1 MAHSSLEQWIAFFEY
16 TGIPSDESKTYA
28 ETFIKNRVRD
38 PSELTKEVLQ
48 DLGITVIGD
57 ILSILKHARII
68 NEQEKKPDVSSLNPP
83 LSSDY
88 KYRPT
93 NVVTPQ
99 LKSDMTHP
107 EFRKFKVDWEVFKS
121 ITRLPI
127 DQIAPHL
134 YNSCEQ
140 SVQNSII
147 NSNVD
152 FFKMDEEAM
161 LKTIEKIVTKSSNPA
176 VHRFHF
182 SKLRQ
187 SECESIKDFLVRLNS
202 IAKDCEFECP
212 NCSHDLT
219 STNVKDQLI
228 RGINNSSLQTDV
240 LTKVE
245 TLNTLE
251 KIIKHVEA
259 FETALSDQSKLSE
272 GKTPD
277 VGSLDTPKKDEI
289 GRISE
294 YKRNKSKFKK
304 KWPCSG
310 CVSDEHS
317 LMEKESKCPAWGKKC
332 LICNTPNHFAQVCR
346 KKDAENV
353 EEAAAEALIA
363 HVKLSG
369 NGYTTVS
376 PNTHEIPAQLTQ
388 SYLEG

>member
-121 ITRLPI
+121 ITRLPT

-176 VHRFHF
+176 VHRFH
-182 SKLRQ
+182 LINYVNQ
-187 SECESIKDFLVRLNS
+187 SVIQLK
-202 IAKDCEFECP
+202 
-212 NCSHDLT
+212 T
-219 STNVKDQLI
+219 S
-228 RGINNSSLQTDV
+228 
-240 LTKVE
+240 
-245 TLNTLE
+245 
-251 KIIKHVEA
+251 
-259 FETALSDQSKLSE
+259 LSD
-272 GKTPD
+272 
-277 VGSLDTPKKDEI
+277 
-289 GRISE
+289 
-294 YKRNKSKFKK
+294 
-304 KWPCSG
+304 
-310 CVSDEHS
+310 
-317 LMEKESKCPAWGKKC
+317 
-332 LICNTPNHFAQVCR
+332 
-346 KKDAENV
+346 
-353 EEAAAEALIA
+353 
-363 HVKLSG
+363 
-369 NGYTTVS
+369 
-376 PNTHEIPAQLTQ
+376 
-388 SYLEG
+388 